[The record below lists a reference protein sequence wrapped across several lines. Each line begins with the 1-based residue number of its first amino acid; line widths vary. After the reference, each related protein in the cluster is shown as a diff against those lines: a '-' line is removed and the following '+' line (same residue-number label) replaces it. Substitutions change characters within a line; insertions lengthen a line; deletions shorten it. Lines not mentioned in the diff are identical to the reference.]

1 MFVYLEPE
9 MFRSQE
15 EAFYAGML
23 TAVHIAIEQ
32 LTLLITCS
40 LNLVV
45 AETLGR
51 TLLPAAY
58 VATTSKVI
66 RL

>member
-1 MFVYLEPE
+1 MSVSLEPE

-15 EAFYAGML
+15 EAFYAEML

-40 LNLVV
+40 LNLEEV
-45 AETLGR
+45 ETPGR

-58 VATTSKVI
+58 AATTSKAI